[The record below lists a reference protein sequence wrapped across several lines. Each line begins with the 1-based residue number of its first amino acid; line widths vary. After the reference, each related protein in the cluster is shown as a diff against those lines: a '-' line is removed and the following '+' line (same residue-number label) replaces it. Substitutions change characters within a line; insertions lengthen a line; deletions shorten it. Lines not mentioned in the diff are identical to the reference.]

1 MMDKIEEIIISAFDS
16 SDDPGMVKTAKQI
29 RQLVGHELF
38 ERHQQGWVHSDDIKE
53 ICKLPPYDK
62 K

>member
-1 MMDKIEEIIISAFDS
+1 MDKIEDIDVSGYANIGEEL
-16 SDDPGMVKTAKQI
+16 AKQI
-29 RQLVGHELF
+29 RQQIGRELF
-38 ERHQQGWVHSDDIKE
+38 ERHHQGWVHSDDIKE